1 MSFVSR
7 ITVDGWLM
15 FMAGT
20 IAGLLVGWLIASWQ
34 ARRQT
39 QQWLAAQQNAEQARE
54 QLKAEFEQ
62 LASRVL
68 QEKGGVLSEQSQS
81 SLNTL
86 LQPFRQ
92 QIDQFQQRVNQI
104 HDATLR
110 GQTALELELK
120 RVVEAG
126 MRISTEAST
135 LSRALKGEKKT
146 AGNWG
151 EMQLERTL
159 QLAGLVA
166 HEHYD
171 AQPRFRDVAGAARQP
186 DFVVNLPDGKHLVID
201 SKVSL
206 VDYEQAVA
214 AQTDQERQA
223 ALDAHVKAV
232 RAHIDDLARK
242 DYSNL
247 TGMRSPSFVFM
258 FMPIEPAYIEALR
271 HGRDLFDYGYQRNV
285 VLVSHTTLL
294 PVLKTVANV
303 WMVAR
308 SNEQAHEISTRAG
321 EIYNQVVLVAE
332 RLKRLGATL
341 ETVNRQYNDTV
352 RSVAGQQGL
361 HGKVQR
367 FAELS
372 SRANKTMPDL
382 EPVQV
387 DVETERL
394 DLIAPDGARQPGQP
408 AA

>member
-1 MSFVSR
+1 MNLV
-7 ITVDGWLM
+7 TDLTAHDGLLLVLGCL
-15 FMAGT
+15 AGT
-20 IAGLLVGWLIASWQ
+20 LLGWWLGARQS
-34 ARRQT
+34 RRQLDVL
-39 QQWLAAQQNAEQARE
+39 QAAQSTTVQTRE
-54 QLKAEFEQ
+54 QLLAEFQ
-62 LASRVL
+62 RLAGQVL
-68 QEKGGVLSEQSQS
+68 EEKGQTLSSQSQQA
-81 SLNTL
+81 LYAML
-86 LQPFRQ
+86 APFRE
-92 QIDQFQQRVNQI
+92 QISQFQQRVNQI
-104 HDATLR
+104 HDATQR
-110 GQTALELELK
+110 GQTALEIELQ
-120 RVVEAG
+120 RVMQAG
-126 MRISTEAST
+126 LRISDEANT

-159 QLAGLVA
+159 QLAGLVPGD
-166 HEHYD
+166 HYD
-171 AQPRFRDVAGAARQP
+171 AQPRFRDASGAVRQP
-186 DFVVNLPDGKHLVID
+186 DFVVQLPDGKHLVID

-206 VDYEQAVA
+206 IDYEQAVA
-214 AQTDQERQA
+214 AQTPDQRQA

-247 TGMRSPSFVFM
+247 IGMRSPSFVLM

-303 WMVAR
+303 WMVVR
-308 SNEQAHEISTRAG
+308 SNEQAHELSTRAG

-332 RLKRLGATL
+332 RLKRLGASL

-372 SRANKTMPDL
+372 SRANKTMPDI
-382 EPVQV
+382 EPVQP
-387 DVETERL
+387 DIDTERL
-394 DLIAPDGARQPGQP
+394 QMVASVSDRPDN
-408 AA
+408 